1 MKFYG
6 TNFAQKNP
14 IALLFSI
21 TLVLDISSLYS
32 ELNLLIR
39 LILIRKPIAI
49 VAPTRL
55 LEILY
60 YCTKPHNIQAS
71 QSNASPHICRR
82 AFLYVLKRQVFV
94 GFRPK
99 LLPIKSNPFFDFR
112 MQT

>member
-14 IALLFSI
+14 IALQFSI
-21 TLVLDISSLYS
+21 TLVLDISFLYS

-49 VAPTRL
+49 VALTHL

-60 YCTKPHNIQAS
+60 YCT
-71 QSNASPHICRR
+71 
-82 AFLYVLKRQVFV
+82 L
-94 GFRPK
+94 
-99 LLPIKSNPFFDFR
+99 FFH
-112 MQT
+112 

>member
-32 ELNLLIR
+32 ELNPLIR

-49 VAPTRL
+49 AVLTHL

-60 YCTKPHNIQAS
+60 YCTKPHNIQAN
-71 QSNASPHICRR
+71 QLNANLRICQK
-82 AFLYVLKRQVFV
+82 AFWYE
-94 GFRPK
+94 
-99 LLPIKSNPFFDFR
+99 PIL
-112 MQT
+112 